1 VRRDDVTDS
10 LTLPVPEVLA
20 AVYLVPASMPAEAAT
35 AQARAAIG
43 RHVAEPLRGVVLGM
57 LDRPILTMRL
67 QPASALP
74 TGSTGLTG
82 LTGSAGPAGLQEYLG
97 ADPAHIK
104 TVGEAAALIAV
115 RAVSFPGSPPMH
127 ELAARAAAAA
137 LAAELDLPVVDTRV
151 PQILAAGTALAAL
164 PGQDR
169 RLPLSLWV
177 QVFLSTQATG
187 LRITTKGLGRFGL
200 PELQLHNVPPQ
211 LGRPCTMALTGLAS
225 RLVRLWWAALRGE
238 SRPAF
243 VELPAAV
250 EITGADVAR
259 AYNSAPNAAPNSA
272 PGSAGRATVRLAFD
286 PAVDDRS
293 DSFLTV
299 LPPAGYTASAGE
311 HLAGM
316 CDALFGTDP
325 PDLRWVA
332 PATEAMDRAMTIA
345 RRTMPDARNRFTGGE
360 LPAGAQLMVKH
371 RITQPGPQD
380 LSEEFVWAYVTSW
393 REPEKVLGNSAD
405 DAVGD
410 PRIRSGRPV
419 VIDAAAIVDWAVW
432 MDGPGIVEGGW
443 TNDVALHE
451 AGQDGPPAG

>member
-1 VRRDDVTDS
+1 MTDS

-35 AQARAAIG
+35 TRARAAIT
-43 RHVAEPLRGVVLGM
+43 RHVAEPLRGIVAGM

-67 QPASALP
+67 RPASALP
-74 TGSTGLTG
+74 
-82 LTGSAGPAGLQEYLG
+82 AVPARLQEYLG
-97 ADPAHIK
+97 ADPAHIQ
-104 TVGEAAALIAV
+104 TVSEAAALITV

-151 PQILAAGTALAAL
+151 PQILAPGAALAAL
-164 PGQDR
+164 PGADR

-177 QVFLSTQATG
+177 QVFLAAQATG

-225 RLVRLWWAALRGE
+225 RLLRMWWAALRGDD
-238 SRPAF
+238 RPAF

-259 AYNSAPNAAPNSA
+259 AYLATPA
-272 PGSAGRATVRLAFD
+272 GSGQATVRLAFD
-286 PAVDDRS
+286 PAVDDHS

-311 HLAGM
+311 HLSGM

-325 PDLRWVA
+325 PELRWVA
-332 PATEAMDRAMTIA
+332 PDTEAMDREMSTA
-345 RRTMPDARNRFTGGE
+345 RQTMPDARARFLASE
-360 LPAGAQLMVKH
+360 LPDGAQLMVKH
-371 RITQPGPQD
+371 RVTQAGPQD
-380 LSEEFVWAYVTSW
+380 QGEEFVWAYVTSW
-393 REPEKVLGNSAD
+393 REAGTVLGNSAD
-405 DAVGD
+405 DAVRD
-410 PRIRSGRPV
+410 PRIRAGRPV
-419 VIDAAAIVDWAVW
+419 VIDAGTIVDWAVW

-443 TNDVALHE
+443 TNEVALHQ
-451 AGQDGPPAG
+451 AGQGGPLGSNPMV